1 MHDFPGSAGDFYHYS
16 PTFFTREITPHN
28 TLFDEKMSYY
38 AIFLKQI
45 AIFTRI
51 YSKHIKNHIL
61 LMEEN
66 PNLNRIKV
74 ALVERQKT
82 SKWLAEQMEKSDT
95 TVSRWVSNK
104 IQPSL
109 EQLFEIARIL
119 NMDVKDLLNSN
130 ILK

>member
-1 MHDFPGSAGDFYHYS
+1 M
-16 PTFFTREITPHN
+16 
-28 TLFDEKMSYY
+28 
-38 AIFLKQI
+38 KQI

-51 YSKHIKNHIL
+51 NSKHTKNHIP
-61 LMEEN
+61 LMDEN

-104 IQPSL
+104 IQPSV

>member
-1 MHDFPGSAGDFYHYS
+1 MHTFTLLLIQQVTILTYH
-16 PTFFTREITPHN
+16 
-28 TLFDEKMSYY
+28 
-38 AIFLKQI
+38 
-45 AIFTRI
+45 
-51 YSKHIKNHIL
+51 
-61 LMEEN
+61 MEDN
-66 PNLNRIKV
+66 NNLNRIKV
-74 ALVERQKT
+74 ALVEHQKT

-130 ILK
+130 NLK